1 MSDTNWMEAEAY
13 DLADK
18 FSEKLTMAYKQGAS
32 DAWMNVKS
40 LLSKGGCSL
49 EWSAEEM
56 MLYAEETD
64 KYRKD
69 VEDIANK
76 IGIHT
81 LYAMVREMR
90 GEEECLETE

>member
-13 DLADK
+13 DIADK
-18 FSEKLTMAYKQGAS
+18 LSEKLTTAYKQGVS

-40 LLSKGGCSL
+40 LLRKGGCSL

-56 MLYAEETD
+56 MLHAEKTD
-64 KYRKD
+64 KCRKD
-69 VEDIANK
+69 VEEIANK
-76 IGIHT
+76 IGIHA

-90 GEEECLETE
+90 GEEE